1 MTISG
6 SLLSLD
12 GRDSKLLINVA
23 LGKEKA
29 DMAIVNA
36 RLLNVYTGEL
46 IDDFSVSVKGKWIA
60 YVGDDP
66 KDTIGPK
73 TVVIDAGRRKARG
86 RNPAGRADFCAP
98 YDCNT
103 SASSA
108 LA

>member
-23 LGKEKA
+23 LGQEKA
-29 DMAIVNA
+29 DLAIVNA

-46 IDDFSVSVKGKWIA
+46 IDDFSVSIKGKWIA

-73 TVVIDAGRRKARG
+73 TTVIDARG
-86 RNPAGRADFCAP
+86 KTLIPGLIDGHTHIDSLF
-98 YDCNT
+98 
-103 SASSA
+103 SV
-108 LA
+108 